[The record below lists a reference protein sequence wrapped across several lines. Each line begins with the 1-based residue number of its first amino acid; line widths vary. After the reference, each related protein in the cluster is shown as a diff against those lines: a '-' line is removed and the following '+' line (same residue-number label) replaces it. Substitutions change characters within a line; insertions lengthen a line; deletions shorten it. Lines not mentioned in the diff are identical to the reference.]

1 MRYQYDYDIKDDLIN
16 LIQIKNDFTG
26 ANELK
31 YYLDK
36 YTKEKDILKRNLM
49 KFCIYKLSAELSD
62 REIHNFDCDVSK
74 DIIISFQRT
83 YNWLSDS
90 LFCHQKDGYGNV
102 ISSKYELLKDNM
114 VFRGDTMTSITNIK

>member
-62 REIHNFDCDVSK
+62 REIHNFDCDVCKFCSNGTPILK
-74 DIIISFQRT
+74 SAVHSF
-83 YNWLSDS
+83 
-90 LFCHQKDGYGNV
+90 
-102 ISSKYELLKDNM
+102 
-114 VFRGDTMTSITNIK
+114 

>member
-49 KFCIYKLSAELSD
+49 KFCIYGA
-62 REIHNFDCDVSK
+62 RI
-74 DIIISFQRT
+74 
-83 YNWLSDS
+83 
-90 LFCHQKDGYGNV
+90 
-102 ISSKYELLKDNM
+102 
-114 VFRGDTMTSITNIK
+114 